1 MAAAVAV
8 MVALQL
14 AILGQL
20 WDLRGRVADQGA
32 RIAGLERRV
41 VQRVAS
47 DGRPSL

>member
-32 RIAGLERRV
+32 RIAGLERKMP
-41 VQRVAS
+41 RVAA
-47 DGRPSL
+47 DDR

>member
-32 RIAGLERRV
+32 RIAGLERRMM
-41 VQRVAS
+41 QRVAA
-47 DGRPSL
+47 DDR